1 MEKEKLLLN
10 VDIVKKFK
18 CLIVYLSLNITA
30 QALCQK
36 ENFTQQTCPVQ
47 KLSAPQE
54 EKLPTVLVF
63 ASFSMPQATIKH
75 LAMDLK
81 KVGGALVIRGLI
93 NNSFK
98 KTAMA
103 LQKLGEG
110 VLLDPTLFEK
120 YNVTSVP
127 TFIIFE
133 VDLKDEHPPYDRLT
147 GNVSLRF
154 VLEKVAQEGKI
165 KSAAL
170 LLEKLK
176 GGKA

>member
-1 MEKEKLLLN
+1 MLSRLVFSL
-10 VDIVKKFK
+10 FLSM
-18 CLIVYLSLNITA
+18 LISLESN
-30 QALCQK
+30 ALCPK
-36 ENFTQQTCPVQ
+36 ESAHPKTCPIQ
-47 KLSAPQE
+47 KLSASE
-54 EKLPTVLVF
+54 EKAPTVLVF

-75 LAMDLK
+75 LAADLK

-98 KTAMA
+98 ETAIT
-103 LQKLGEG
+103 LQKLGER

-120 YNVTSVP
+120 FSITSVP

-133 VDLKDEHPPYDRLT
+133 GDLKDEQPPYDRIS

-154 VLEKVAQEGKI
+154 ALEKVAQEGEI
-165 KSAAL
+165 KSVAL

>member
-1 MEKEKLLLN
+1 MLN

-133 VDLKDEHPPYDRLT
+133 GDLKDEHPPYDRLT

-154 VLEKVAQEGKI
+154 ALERVTQEGEI

-176 GGKA
+176 GSKT

>member
-1 MEKEKLLLN
+1 MLLALRLPLYL
-10 VDIVKKFK
+10 V
-18 CLIVYLSLNITA
+18 LSLSLTNKLM
-30 QALCQK
+30 ALCPTSQEHPK
-36 ENFTQQTCPVQ
+36 TCPVQ

-75 LAMDLK
+75 LAIDLK

-98 KTAMA
+98 ETAMA
-103 LQKLGEG
+103 LQKLETG

-133 VDLKDEHPPYDRLT
+133 GDLKDEHPPYDRLM

-154 VLEKVAQEGKI
+154 VLEKVAQEGEI
-165 KSAAL
+165 KSVAL

-176 GGKA
+176 GGQA